1 MRAAERIY
9 EKVSALPERLQLQ
22 LLDLV
27 EHLTSRL
34 REEDTNWSRLS
45 LNTALRGLEEEP
57 WPEYSEED
65 FKEKWQ

>member
-45 LNTALRGLEEEP
+45 LNTALRGLEEEL